1 MANSPLWIPTAIH
14 KLPNQVKGGRGGG
27 EEREKVIARTKL
39 TDALSGIVL
48 APAQEL
54 FTCIS
59 FFSTTCFGL
68 YLKSFI
74 FFIFLKSSLILLY
87 HGPTVKLKALPVYTC
102 YPNLCSTISHVDDE
116 STSNRTEPKEVTRKQ
131 QLQLK

>member
-1 MANSPLWIPTAIH
+1 M
-14 KLPNQVKGGRGGG
+14 
-27 EEREKVIARTKL
+27 IARTKL

-59 FFSTTCFGL
+59 FFYNHMFWFI
-68 YLKSFI
+68 LKI
-74 FFIFLKSSLILLY
+74 IYFFLVLKSSLILLY

-102 YPNLCSTISHVDDE
+102 YPNLCSTISHVGDE

>member
-1 MANSPLWIPTAIH
+1 MENSSLWIPTAIH

-27 EEREKVIARTKL
+27 EREKVIARTKL

-59 FFSTTCFGL
+59 FFFNHMFWFI
-68 YLKSFI
+68 LKI
-74 FFIFLKSSLILLY
+74 IYFFLVLKSSLILLY
-87 HGPTVKLKALPVYTC
+87 HGPTVKLKALPVYNC
-102 YPNLCSTISHVDDE
+102 YPNLCSTISHVGDE